1 MLDIKDIKS
10 PIYEAPEGYFEELEV
25 KIMSYVNRDI
35 RREKRQTLLR
45 KLYMGVSA
53 AAAMVAIYIGTTHIS
68 YTDISYNDSIEITS
82 AEELNDYVIKIQQVY
97 AADASDVTNDTYE
110 STSAT
115 EFYLSHIEE
124 MTLNNGSSTTATED
138 EEFINYNIMELAS
151 L

>member
-124 MTLNNGSSTTATED
+124 MTLNNGSSTTAAED

>member
-124 MTLNNGSSTTATED
+124 MTLNNGSSTTMAED

>member
-53 AAAMVAIYIGTTHIS
+53 VAAMVAIYIGTTHIS

-124 MTLNNGSSTTATED
+124 MTLNNSSSTTMTED

>member
-10 PIYEAPEGYFEELEV
+10 PIYEVPEGYFEELEV

-53 AAAMVAIYIGTTHIS
+53 VAAMVAIYIGTTHIS

-82 AEELNDYVIKIQQVY
+82 VEELNDYVIKIQQVY
-97 AADASDVTNDTYE
+97 AVDASDVTYDTYE

-124 MTLNNGSSTTATED
+124 MTLNNSLSTTVAED

>member
-82 AEELNDYVIKIQQVY
+82 AEELNDYVIKIQY
-97 AADASDVTNDTYE
+97 
-110 STSAT
+110 
-115 EFYLSHIEE
+115 
-124 MTLNNGSSTTATED
+124 
-138 EEFINYNIMELAS
+138 
-151 L
+151 

>member
-1 MLDIKDIKS
+1 MLDIKDIKN
-10 PIYEAPEGYFEELEV
+10 PIYEAPEGYFEELEINV
-25 KIMSYVNRDI
+25 MSYVNRDI

-53 AAAMVAIYIGTTHIS
+53 AAAMVAIYIGITHIS

-82 AEELNDYVIKIQQVY
+82 VEELNDYVIKIQQVY
-97 AADASDVTNDTYE
+97 AADASDATNDTYE
-110 STSAT
+110 STSDT

-124 MTLNNGSSTTATED
+124 LALNNGSSTHDTEED
-138 EEFINYNIMELAS
+138 ELLNYNILELAS

>member
-1 MLDIKDIKS
+1 MLDIKDIKNQ
-10 PIYEAPEGYFEELEV
+10 IYEAPEGYFEELEV

-53 AAAMVAIYIGTTHIS
+53 AAAMVAIYIGITHIS

-82 AEELNDYVIKIQQVY
+82 VEELNDYVIKIQQVY
-97 AADASDVTNDTYE
+97 AVDASDVTYDTYE

-124 MTLNNGSSTTATED
+124 LALNNGSSTTVAED

>member
-124 MTLNNGSSTTATED
+124 MTLNNSSSTTMTED